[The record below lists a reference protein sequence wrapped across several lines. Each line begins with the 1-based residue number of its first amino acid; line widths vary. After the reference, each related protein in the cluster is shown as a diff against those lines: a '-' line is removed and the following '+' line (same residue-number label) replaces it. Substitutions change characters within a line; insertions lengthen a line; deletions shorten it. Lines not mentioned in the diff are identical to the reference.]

1 MVIGVV
7 LYDVV
12 KGEIPKHFDMF
23 KSTMS
28 QHEQHGYNIR
38 NGYMPKISKP
48 RMEWGRNKNIFK
60 AINDWVSELKELMPK
75 SIFKHKLKGFY
86 LIAILILTLVN
97 CSIFNP
103 SFSFK
108 P

>member
-1 MVIGVV
+1 MQGILVIGVV
-7 LYDVV
+7 LHDIV

-48 RMEWGRNKNIFK
+48 RMEWGRNKTF
-60 AINDWVSELKELMPK
+60 LKQ
-75 SIFKHKLKGFY
+75 
-86 LIAILILTLVN
+86 
-97 CSIFNP
+97 
-103 SFSFK
+103 
-108 P
+108 